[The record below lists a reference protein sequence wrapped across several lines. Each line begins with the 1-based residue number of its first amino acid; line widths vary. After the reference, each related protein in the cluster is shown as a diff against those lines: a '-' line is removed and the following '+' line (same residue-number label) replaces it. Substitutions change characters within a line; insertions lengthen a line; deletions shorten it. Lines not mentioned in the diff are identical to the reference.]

1 MAEERVQRRLAAI
14 LAADVVGYSRLMGAD
29 EPGTLQRLLALR
41 RELFE
46 PTTRQWG
53 GRIFKITGDGALA
66 EFASAVDAV
75 SCAVDV
81 QRALAARNAD
91 MPEQRRIELRIGVSL
106 GDVMVAGGDLYGNGV
121 NVAARME
128 GLAEPGG
135 ICISG
140 NVHENV
146 KSSLDL
152 AFDDLGEQEVKNIE
166 RPVYTYKVRLDAAAD
181 VVGAHTPRETARTE
195 RPGIAVLPFANMSG
209 DPEQDY
215 FADGMAEEV
224 ITGLARIRWLMVIAR
239 NSTFAYKGMAPDV
252 RKVGRELGVRYVL
265 EGSVRKAG
273 ERVRITAQLIEAQT
287 GGHLWA
293 DRYDGTLA
301 DVFDLQDQITANVVA
316 AIEPSVRQAEI
327 ERVKRKRP
335 ESLDAY
341 DLYLRALPQ
350 AGSYTLDGCLSA
362 IDLLDQALEREP
374 DFAEAHGLAAKCH
387 FHCFFDHGRAE
398 SGERSLEHAKA
409 VLALPT
415 ADAATLAYAAEA
427 LAQRREYRDTAL
439 DLIDRALA
447 LNPSSLPA
455 HSYGAVINLFES
467 RWTRAVKLGEEALR
481 LNPFDPQRATAF
493 AAIGPSKLMLGDLRG
508 AEAAERATLQLRP
521 NHVQSRLW
529 LITILVGLERMDEA
543 RKAAVDF
550 LADHPQF
557 RIGMFI
563 ERQPL
568 GDEANNVMASALRRA
583 GLPG

>member
-1 MAEERVQRRLAAI
+1 MAEEI
-14 LAADVVGYSRLMGAD
+14 
-29 EPGTLQRLLALR
+29 
-41 RELFE
+41 
-46 PTTRQWG
+46 
-53 GRIFKITGDGALA
+53 
-66 EFASAVDAV
+66 
-75 SCAVDV
+75 
-81 QRALAARNAD
+81 
-91 MPEQRRIELRIGVSL
+91 
-106 GDVMVAGGDLYGNGV
+106 
-121 NVAARME
+121 
-128 GLAEPGG
+128 
-135 ICISG
+135 
-140 NVHENV
+140 
-146 KSSLDL
+146 
-152 AFDDLGEQEVKNIE
+152 
-166 RPVYTYKVRLDAAAD
+166 
-181 VVGAHTPRETARTE
+181 
-195 RPGIAVLPFANMSG
+195 
-209 DPEQDY
+209 
-215 FADGMAEEV
+215 
-224 ITGLARIRWLMVIAR
+224 ITGLARMRWLMVIAR

-301 DVFDLQDQITANVVA
+301 DVFDLQDQIAANVVA
-316 AIEPSVRQAEI
+316 AIEPSVRHAEI

-341 DLYLRALPQ
+341 DLYLRALPH

-362 IDLLDQALEREP
+362 IDLLDRALEREP

-427 LAQRREYRDTAL
+427 LTQRREYRDKAL

-467 RWTRAVKLGEEALR
+467 RWERAVKLGEEALR

-529 LITILVGLERMDEA
+529 LITILVGLERIDEA
-543 RKAAVDF
+543 RKAAADF
-550 LADHPQF
+550 LTDHPQF